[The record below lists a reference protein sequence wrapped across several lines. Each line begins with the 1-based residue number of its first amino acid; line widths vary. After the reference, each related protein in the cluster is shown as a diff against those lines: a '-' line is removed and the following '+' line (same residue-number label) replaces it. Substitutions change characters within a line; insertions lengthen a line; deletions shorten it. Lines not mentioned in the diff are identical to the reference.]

1 MWISIKYGFEISL
14 DRYPCRLLTAV
25 ICTIT
30 VSFIICRDIST
41 LSVINFC
48 AIPVT
53 FFIDVLDPC
62 RLLTAVLNTRIVY

>member
-30 VSFIICRDIST
+30 VSFIIYIST